1 MGTMHRAVVMAGVL
15 GMLAI
20 SSWQPAQASFSNKG
34 SRAQQQRQAATAQ
47 LPVCDKPLGTLSVVE
62 PANGTHWWTG
72 YQLPEP
78 SRLIKAYVS
87 RSRCF
92 TLVDRGSG
100 MAASQ
105 YERELGAQG
114 QLRNRSNIGQ
124 GQVRAADYVMVPDL
138 VSQNADAGG
147 NAIGGLLSGLVGG
160 RAGQLVAGMNLR
172 SKTADVLLSV
182 TDVRSSEQVAI
193 AEGSARKNDI
203 SFSGRGSSWGS
214 NWSSAGVGGYA
225 NTEMGQVIAMAYLN
239 AYSGIVAQLGGL
251 PAEASSANAQQAMR
265 MLRAGRLLSDARGSG
280 QVRSLEA
287 GMLLYPLGGREGLL
301 IEVEDELGNRGWIS
315 SESVELAR

>member
-1 MGTMHRAVVMAGVL
+1 MGRIQFAAMAAATFGL
-15 GMLAI
+15 CLMAT
-20 SSWQPAQASFSNKG
+20 WQPAEARFSNG
-34 SRAQQQRQAATAQ
+34 GRAQQQRQQASAQ
-47 LPVCDKPLGTLSVVE
+47 IPVCQRPLGTLSVVE
-62 PANGTHWWTG
+62 PDVGTHWWSG

-78 SRLIKAYVS
+78 SRLIKAYVA

-105 YERELGAQG
+105 YERDLAAAG
-114 QLRNRSNIGQ
+114 QLRNRSNVGR

-138 VSQNADAGG
+138 VSHNADAGG

-160 RAGQLVAGMNLR
+160 RAGQLIGGMNLR
-172 SKTADVLLSV
+172 SKTADVVLSV

-203 SFSGRGSSWGS
+203 SFSGRGTSWGS
-214 NWSSAGVGGYA
+214 NLSSAGVGGYA
-225 NTEMGQVIAMAYLN
+225 NTEIGQVIAMAYLH
-239 AYSGIVAQLGGL
+239 AYSQIIDQLGGL
-251 PAEASSANAQQAMR
+251 PAEASAANAQQAIR
-265 MLRAGRLLSDARGSG
+265 VTRSGRLLADAQGRG
-280 QVRSLEA
+280 QVRALEA

-301 IEVEDELGNRGWIS
+301 IEVEDELGNRGWIN

>member
-1 MGTMHRAVVMAGVL
+1 MGKMQTAIVVAGVA
-15 GMLAI
+15 GMLVI
-20 SSWQPAQASFSNKG
+20 SGWQTAQASFANKG

-47 LPVCDKPLGTLSVVE
+47 LPVCEKPLGTLSVVE
-62 PANGTHWWTG
+62 PANGTHWWSG

-105 YERELGAQG
+105 YERGLAAES

-160 RAGQLVAGMNLR
+160 RAGQLIGGLNLR
-172 SKTADVLLSV
+172 SKTADVLLAV
-182 TDVRSSEQVAI
+182 TDVRSSEQVAL

-214 NWSSAGVGGYA
+214 TLGSAGVGGYA

-239 AYSGIVAQLGGL
+239 AYTDIVTQLGGL
-251 PAEASSANAQQAMR
+251 PADALAANAQQAMR
-265 MLRAGRLLSDARGSG
+265 MTRDGRLLSDARGSG

-287 GMLLYPLGGREGLL
+287 GMLLYPVGGREGLMVQ
-301 IEVEDELGNRGWIS
+301 VEDELGNRGWIN
-315 SESVELAR
+315 SESIELAR

>member
-1 MGTMHRAVVMAGVL
+1 MGRMQNAVMAAVTLAVCAVL
-15 GMLAI
+15 VWKPVEARFG
-20 SSWQPAQASFSNKG
+20 QG
-34 SRAQQQRQAATAQ
+34 SGAQQQRQQASAQ
-47 LPVCDKPLGTLSVVE
+47 IPVCQRPLGTLSVVE
-62 PANGTHWWTG
+62 PEVGTHWWSG

-78 SRLIKAYVS
+78 SRLIKVYVS

-105 YERELGAQG
+105 YERDLAADG
-114 QLRNRSNIGQ
+114 QLRNRSNVGR

-138 VSQNADAGG
+138 VSHNADAGG

-160 RAGQLVAGMNLR
+160 RAGQIVGGMNLR
-172 SKTADVLLSV
+172 SKTADVVLSV

-214 NWSSAGVGGYA
+214 SLASAGVGGYA
-225 NTEMGQVIAMAYLN
+225 NTEMGQVIAMAYLT
-239 AYSGIVAQLGGL
+239 AYSGIIEQLGGL
-251 PAEASSANAQQAMR
+251 PVDASAANSQQAMR
-265 MLRAGRLLSDARGSG
+265 MTRSGRLLADAQGRG
-280 QVRSLEA
+280 QVRALDA

-301 IEVEDELGNRGWIS
+301 IEVEDELGNRGWVS
-315 SESVELAR
+315 SESLELAR

>member
-1 MGTMHRAVVMAGVL
+1 MGRIPLAAMAAGALGVWL
-15 GMLAI
+15 LAG
-20 SSWQPAQASFSNKG
+20 WQPAEARFSNG
-34 SRAQQQRQAATAQ
+34 SRAQQQRQQASAQ
-47 LPVCDKPLGTLSVVE
+47 IPVCQRPLGTLSVVE
-62 PANGTHWWTG
+62 PDVGTHWWSG

-78 SRLIKAYVS
+78 SRLIKAYVA

-105 YERELGAQG
+105 YERDLAADG
-114 QLRNRSNIGQ
+114 QLRNRSNVGR

-138 VSQNADAGG
+138 VSHNADAGG

-160 RAGQLVAGMNLR
+160 RAGQVIGGMNLR
-172 SKTADVLLSV
+172 SKTADVVLSV
-182 TDVRSSEQVAI
+182 TDVRSSEQVAV

-214 NWSSAGVGGYA
+214 SLSSAGVGGYA
-225 NTEMGQVIAMAYLN
+225 NTEMGQVIAMAYLH
-239 AYSGIVAQLGGL
+239 AYTQVIDQLGGL
-251 PAEASSANAQQAMR
+251 PADASAAGAQQAMR
-265 MLRAGRLLSDARGSG
+265 MIRNGRLLADAQGRG
-280 QVRSLEA
+280 QVRALEA

-301 IEVEDELGNRGWIS
+301 IEVEDELGNKGWIS